1 MFSSLPGNL
10 NIHTILSGFIGFS
23 SALSFLFVMG
33 EIPLAFKGHRN
44 RILLILFLSVFIFEF
59 HAYLLVSESIRHFP
73 HLYAIHIPI
82 SALFGPLLRSYI
94 SALWEEENSTPIFR
108 LWDWIPCLGI
118 FLILGPFYLS
128 STEEK
133 LQCLRLAQQG
143 KITWEIRIGIAAM
156 SITLFAYLFNIVW
169 NLLHRI
175 RWTTIYSQPEV
186 RLILFILSTAT
197 ASSFLGLT
205 TSIRQDGVL
214 RLEIS
219 SILVGILLCGI
230 YIVRQSHPEIFSA
243 VRRIVED
250 EKKYKNT
257 QLRSVD
263 LDSLEKNLHSL
274 LEEKKI
280 YKEENLGLSRLAEEL
295 GISPHQL
302 SEYLNL
308 HLKRNFFQL
317 INGCRIAEAKHRL
330 LHSPKETVLSIAY
343 EVGFQSKSSFNDAFR
358 KEVGLSPTEFRKK
371 GESKGLIDKSGRFF
385 STVSTKSDD

>member
-1 MFSSLPGNL
+1 MSSFLPGNL
-10 NIHTILSGFIGFS
+10 TIHTILSGFIGFCC
-23 SALSFLFVMG
+23 ALSFLFVLG
-33 EIPLAFKGHRN
+33 EIPLALKGRRN
-44 RILLILFLSVFIFEF
+44 RILLLLFISVFLFEF
-59 HAYLLVSESIRHFP
+59 HAYLLVSETIRYFP
-73 HLYAIHIPI
+73 YLYAIHIPV

-94 SALWEEENSTPIFR
+94 SALWEEEDTIPIIR
-108 LWDWIPCLGI
+108 TWDWIPCLGI

-128 STEEK
+128 SSEEK
-133 LQCLRLAQQG
+133 LECLKLAQQG
-143 KITWEIRIGIAAM
+143 KLAWDIRVGIAAM
-156 SITLFAYLFNIVW
+156 SITLFGYLFNIVW

-175 RWTTIYSQPEV
+175 RWTTIYSQPQV

-205 TSIRQDGVL
+205 TSIRQDGVV

-219 SILVGILLCGI
+219 SILIGILLCGI

-250 EKKYKNT
+250 ERKYKTT

-263 LDSLEKNLHSL
+263 LDSLEKNLNFL

-280 YKEENLGLSRLAEEL
+280 YKEENLGLSRLSEEL

-317 INGCRIAEAKHRL
+317 INGYRIAEAKHLL